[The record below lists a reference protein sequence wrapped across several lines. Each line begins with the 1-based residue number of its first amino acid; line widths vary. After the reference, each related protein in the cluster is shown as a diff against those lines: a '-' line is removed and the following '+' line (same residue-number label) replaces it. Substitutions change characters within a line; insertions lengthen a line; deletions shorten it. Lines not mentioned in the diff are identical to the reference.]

1 MNPVNELELNGI
13 VRSPSSVCLIM
24 SSASEI
30 PVGARIAVPFEGES
44 RPAKVEDCMPYRDG
58 FLLWLELSA
67 AIPEPPY
74 V

>member
-1 MNPVNELELNGI
+1 
-13 VRSPSSVCLIM
+13 M

-44 RPAKVEDCMPYRDG
+44 RSANVEDCFPYRDG
-58 FLLWLELSA
+58 FLLWLELA
-67 AIPEPPY
+67 AAMPEPPY